1 MERNAINEAL
11 LNALVDRSLND
22 IERDPHRSIRKI
34 ADLGAHLAHGRF
46 QRHFLSLA
54 RTMLAD
60 DSSPYYS
67 LCENTVR
74 TTRRDALKHFSIA
87 LGFHSWT
94 CGAAFIR
101 KQEAQNGR
109 DIPWMITCRLSSQE
123 AALSLGSLVQQGQAL
138 GIFSYALIVEESTS
152 FSAVFEVVEAYPDC
166 AFSLLLSPEALT
178 VPVLEQISECTNLLT
193 LVRAI
198 PEQWQEAMRVL
209 AEQGSPRA
217 LYLPYSSAEEVQEAL
232 NEGYCGESD
241 DYESGLLFFVA
252 QADCPAAETVIVQEM
267 VEHFRTAPTAPWLP
281 VNFYTDMLNIDRIIS
296 SGGCL
301 MCFEG
306 SVVQIYSNGHW
317 VSMSASSEL
326 ASLLPPRSV
335 G

>member
-1 MERNAINEAL
+1 M
-11 LNALVDRSLND
+11 
-22 IERDPHRSIRKI
+22 
-34 ADLGAHLAHGRF
+34 
-46 QRHFLSLA
+46 
-54 RTMLAD
+54 
-60 DSSPYYS
+60 
-67 LCENTVR
+67 R

-138 GIFSYALIVEESTS
+138 GVFSYALIVEESTS
-152 FSAVFEVVEAYPDC
+152 LSAVFEVIEAYPDC

-232 NEGYCGESD
+232 NEGYCGESE

-281 VNFYTDMLNIDRIIS
+281 VNFYTDMLSIDRIIS